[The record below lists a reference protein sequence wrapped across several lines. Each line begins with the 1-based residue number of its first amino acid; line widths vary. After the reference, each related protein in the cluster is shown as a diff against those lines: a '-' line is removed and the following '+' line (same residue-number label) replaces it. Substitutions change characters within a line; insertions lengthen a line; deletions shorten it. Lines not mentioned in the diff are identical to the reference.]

1 MIVDDVVVVGAARTP
16 QGRLKGRLSSLTA
29 PQLGAIAIRGALEKA
44 GIPAD
49 AVDAVLVGQVLAAG
63 SGQNPAR
70 QAAIGAGIGWDVHAG
85 SVNKVCLS
93 GLTAVIDATRM
104 LRLGDATVV
113 VAAGMESMSQA
124 PHLLMGSRNGWA
136 YGSVEVLD
144 HLAYDGLT
152 DAYDHESMGAST
164 ERLNERYEVTRE
176 AQDAVAARSHQRAA
190 AAQSAGRFERE
201 IVAIDTPA
209 GRVLADETIR
219 AGTTVEKLA
228 GLKAVFESEELSKR
242 FPQIQWSTTAGNA
255 SQMTD
260 GASAMLIMSEERAL
274 QLGLRPRARF
284 VAFDVVGDDPLYMLT
299 APIPA
304 TQRVLAK
311 ARMQLGDIAHYEIN
325 EAFASVPLAWQ
336 KELGADGERLNPRG
350 GAIALGHPLGA
361 SGLRLMT
368 TMLHALEDSGQ
379 RYGLQSMCEAGG
391 MANAT
396 IIEVLR

>member
-1 MIVDDVVVVGAARTP
+1 MSRVPMGSSRMGKNTTGARFDE
-16 QGRLKGRLSSLTA
+16 RYA
-29 PQLGAIAIRGALEKA
+29 PG
-44 GIPAD
+44 
-49 AVDAVLVGQVLAAG
+49 LVGQGVSADL
-63 SGQNPAR
+63 
-70 QAAIGAGIGWDVHAG
+70 
-85 SVNKVCLS
+85 
-93 GLTAVIDATRM
+93 
-104 LRLGDATVV
+104 
-113 VAAGMESMSQA
+113 VAAKWG
-124 PHLLMGSRNGWA
+124 LSR
-136 YGSVEVLD
+136 SDL
-144 HLAYDGLT
+144 
-152 DAYDHESMGAST
+152 DAY
-164 ERLNERYEVTRE
+164 
-176 AQDAVAARSHQRAA
+176 AARSHQRAH
-190 AAQSAGRFERE
+190 AAQSSGAFARE
-201 IVAIDTPA
+201 IVPIRSPL
-209 GRVLADETIR
+209 GLVSADETIR
-219 AGTTVEKLA
+219 ASTTAEKLA
-228 GLKAVFESEELSKR
+228 GLKAVFENEELSAR

-311 ARMQLGDIAHYEIN
+311 ARMQLADIAHYEIN

-361 SGLRLMT
+361 SGIRLMT

>member
-1 MIVDDVVVVGAARTP
+1 MKNPVIVDAIRSPMGRAKPDGALAQVHPVDLLSQVLQQLVERNKIDPGQVDDVICGCVSQAGEQAGTP
-16 QGRLKGRLSSLTA
+16 GRLAWLAAGLPAHVPSTTIDRKCGSSQQAVHFAAQAIMAGVQDIVIACGVESMSRVPMGSSRMGKNTTGARLDARYA
-29 PQLGAIAIRGALEKA
+29 PG
-44 GIPAD
+44 
-49 AVDAVLVGQVLAAG
+49 LVGQGVSADLVAAK
-63 SGQNPAR
+63 
-70 QAAIGAGIGWDVHAG
+70 W
-85 SVNKVCLS
+85 
-93 GLTAVIDATRM
+93 GLTRAE
-104 LRLGDATVV
+104 L
-113 VAAGMESMSQA
+113 
-124 PHLLMGSRNGWA
+124 
-136 YGSVEVLD
+136 
-144 HLAYDGLT
+144 
-152 DAYDHESMGAST
+152 DAY
-164 ERLNERYEVTRE
+164 
-176 AQDAVAARSHQRAA
+176 AARSHQRAH
-190 AAQSAGRFERE
+190 AAQSDGRFARE
-201 IVAIDTPA
+201 IVGIDTPA
-209 GRVLADETIR
+209 DRVLQDETIR

-228 GLKAVFESEELSKR
+228 GLKAVFESEELSAR

-260 GASAMLIMSEERAL
+260 GASAMLIMSEERAQ

-311 ARMQLGDIAHYEIN
+311 ARMKLDDIQHYEIN
-325 EAFASVPLAWQ
+325 EAFASVPMAWR

-396 IIEVLR
+396 IIERL